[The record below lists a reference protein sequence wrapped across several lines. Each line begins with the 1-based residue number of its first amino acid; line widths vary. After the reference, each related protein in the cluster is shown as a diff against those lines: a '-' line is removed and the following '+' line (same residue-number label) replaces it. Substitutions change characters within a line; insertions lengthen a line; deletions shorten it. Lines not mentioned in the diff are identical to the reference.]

1 MALVTKAD
9 IVKYMDISLTPLQE
23 DTADIVIAGLQSELE
38 AYLGRP
44 VEVNTYTDE
53 VHVMGSDHVGVPMG
67 SFFKNYDDSDAYTT
81 SGAWPTIQTFTDP
94 PETVYLRNS
103 PVVTVTSVKRT
114 AASVGATEET
124 LAEHTNYIV
133 RRYGI
138 DVYSSS
144 PNDKVKVT
152 YTAGLAGGNIPMFK
166 LMILRAAAREMQNMH
181 DDVVGIKD
189 LDPRETTLAEIGF
202 TEKELLALKRY
213 RRVRVS

>member
-9 IVKYMDISLTPLQE
+9 IVKYMDITLTPLQE
-23 DTADIVIAGLQSELE
+23 DTADIVLAGLQSEME
-38 AYLGRP
+38 TYLGRP
-44 VEVNTYTDE
+44 VEVNTYTNE

-67 SFFKNYDDSDAYTT
+67 SFFKNYDNSDTT

-103 PVVTVTSVKRT
+103 PIATVTSVTRT
-114 AASVGATEET
+114 PASVGASVET
-124 LAEHTNYIV
+124 LAEHTNYVI

-138 DVYSSS
+138 DVYGSS
-144 PNDKVKVT
+144 PNDKITVT
-152 YTAGLAGGNIPMFK
+152 YTAGLTGANIPMFK

-202 TEKELLALKRY
+202 LEKELLALKRY
-213 RRVRVS
+213 RRVRIS

>member
-9 IVKYMDISLTPLQE
+9 VTKYMDITLTPLQE
-23 DTADIVIAGLQSELE
+23 DTADTIIAGLQSELE
-38 AYLGRP
+38 TYLGRP

-67 SFFKNYDDSDAYTT
+67 SFFHTHDSSDST

-103 PVVTVTSVKRT
+103 PIVTVTSVTRRG
-114 AASVGATEET
+114 ASASATTDT
-124 LAEHTNYIV
+124 LVEYTNYIV

-138 DVYSSS
+138 DVYGSL
-144 PNDKVKVT
+144 PNDKITVT
-152 YTAGLAGGNIPMFK
+152 YTAGLVGAGIPVLK

-189 LDPRETTLAEIGF
+189 LDPRETTLAEVGF
-202 TEKELLALKRY
+202 LEKELLAIKRY
-213 RRVRVS
+213 RRVRAS

>member
-9 IVKYMDISLTPLQE
+9 IVKYMDMTLSPLQE
-23 DTADIVIAGLQSELE
+23 DSADVILAGLQSEME
-38 AYLGRP
+38 TYLGRP
-44 VEVNTYTDE
+44 LEVNTYTDE
-53 VHVMGSDHVGVPMG
+53 VHVMESDHVGVPMG
-67 SFFKNYDDSDAYTT
+67 SFFYNYDSSSAV
-81 SGAWPTIQTFTDP
+81 SGAWPTVSTFTDP

-103 PVVTVTSVKRT
+103 PIVTVTSVTRRG
-114 AASVGATEET
+114 ASASATTDT
-124 LAEHTNYIV
+124 LVEHTNYVI

-138 DVYSSS
+138 DVYGSL
-144 PNDKVKVT
+144 PNDKITVT
-152 YTAGLAGGNIPMFK
+152 YTAGLLGSGIPMFK

-202 TEKELLALKRY
+202 MEKELLAIKRY

>member
-9 IVKYMDISLTPLQE
+9 VTKYMDITLTPLQE
-23 DTADIVIAGLQSELE
+23 DTADTIIAGLQSELE
-38 AYLGRP
+38 TYLGRP

-67 SFFKNYDDSDAYTT
+67 SFFYNTDSSDSS
-81 SGAWPTIQTFTDP
+81 SGAWPTISTFTDP

-103 PVVTVTSVKRT
+103 PIVTVTSVKRRG
-114 AASVGATEET
+114 ASATATEDT
-124 LAEHTNYIV
+124 LVEYTNYIV

-138 DVYSSS
+138 DVYGSL
-144 PNDKVKVT
+144 PNDKITVT
-152 YTAGLAGGNIPMFK
+152 YTAGLVGANIPVLK
-166 LMILRAAAREMQNMH
+166 LMILRAVAREMQNMH

-189 LDPRETTLAEIGF
+189 LAPRETTLAEIGF
-202 TEKELLALKRY
+202 LEKELLAIKRY

>member
-1 MALVTKAD
+1 MAIVTKAD
-9 IVKYMDISLTPLQE
+9 IVKYMDITLTPLQE
-23 DTADIVIAGLQSELE
+23 DSADTILAGLQSEME
-38 AYLGRP
+38 TYLGRP

-53 VHVMGSDHVGVPMG
+53 VHVMGSDHVGVPMN
-67 SFFKNYDDSDAYTT
+67 SFFYNYNSSDSS
-81 SGAWPTIQTFTDP
+81 SGAWPTIATFTDP

-103 PVVTVTSVKRT
+103 PIVTVTSVKRRG
-114 AASVGATEET
+114 ASATATEDT
-124 LAEHTNYIV
+124 LVEYTNYIV

-138 DVYSSS
+138 DVYGSL
-144 PNDKVKVT
+144 PNDKVTVT
-152 YTAGLAGGNIPMFK
+152 YTAGLVGSGIPMFK

-202 TEKELLALKRY
+202 MEKELLAIKRY

>member
-9 IVKYMDISLTPLQE
+9 VTKYMDITLTPLQE
-23 DTADIVIAGLQSELE
+23 DTADTIIAGLQSELE
-38 AYLGRP
+38 TYLGRP

-67 SFFKNYDDSDAYTT
+67 SFFHTYDSSDST

-94 PETVYLRNS
+94 PETVYLRNT
-103 PVVTVTSVKRT
+103 PIVTVTSVTRRG
-114 AASVGATEET
+114 ASASATTDT
-124 LAEHTNYIV
+124 LVEYTNYIV

-138 DVYSSS
+138 DVYGSL
-144 PNDKVKVT
+144 PNDKITVT
-152 YTAGLAGGNIPMFK
+152 YTAGLAGAGIPVLK

-202 TEKELLALKRY
+202 LEKELMALKRY
-213 RRVRVS
+213 RRVRIS

>member
-9 IVKYMDISLTPLQE
+9 VTKYMDITLTPLQE
-23 DTADIVIAGLQSELE
+23 DTADTIIAGLQSELE
-38 AYLGRP
+38 TYLGRP

-67 SFFKNYDDSDAYTT
+67 SFFYSSDASDGS
-81 SGAWPTIQTFTDP
+81 SGAWPTIPTFTDP

-103 PVVTVTSVKRT
+103 PVVTVTSVKRRG
-114 AASVGATEET
+114 ASASATEDT
-124 LAEHTNYIV
+124 LAEYTNYIV

-138 DVYSSS
+138 DVYGSL
-144 PNDKVKVT
+144 PNDKITVT
-152 YTAGLAGGNIPMFK
+152 YTAGLVGGSIPVLK

-202 TEKELLALKRY
+202 LEKELLAIKRY
-213 RRVRVS
+213 RRVRAS